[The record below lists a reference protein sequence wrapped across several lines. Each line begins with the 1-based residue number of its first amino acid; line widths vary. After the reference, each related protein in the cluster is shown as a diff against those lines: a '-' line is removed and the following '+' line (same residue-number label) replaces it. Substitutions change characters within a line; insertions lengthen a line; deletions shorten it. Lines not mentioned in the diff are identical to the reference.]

1 MSDRNV
7 TPIAGG
13 KSWRPTR
20 RSVVA
25 GMAVAPLLAPSFS
38 VHAFAAVS
46 GKLTITVLDFLEEP
60 LKPVFE
66 AYKAARPGVEIE
78 YQVAPSHDV
87 ELIPLMLSRALAGK
101 LTDIVFLFDELA
113 ALYADAN
120 ITADLTP
127 YFKSGGPVTEKYFAK
142 PFLDQY
148 LITSGPKKG
157 GYYGLPYGAD
167 TVVQFYNKKHFD
179 EAGIPYPTGDWTFDE
194 MIAVA
199 DKLTKRDGGK
209 TTRYGLA
216 AQVPWQAT
224 YVPGIEAWGG
234 HILRADGTI
243 DLSSEAAIKT
253 FTMYWDQIKKGIIAS
268 YTQAPGGDIWTAF
281 SSGLASMT
289 QTVRALVPTFRKN
302 MKDDWDVCFT
312 PKINGVH
319 KTGMGSLALDATPSG
334 VKNNADLTY
343 DFITWYYSEEGA
355 MGILAKTY
363 AIVPPVESLYNSPTW
378 RNLPGPPSNT
388 SVFSDSINFGAI
400 NPNTIPH
407 AVQSIINKELRDA
420 EDSVIL
426 NGADP
431 VESLKKADAAV
442 NAALAV
448 ELKKKG

>member
-1 MSDRNV
+1 MTTFESGSGL
-7 TPIAGG
+7 PSFGP
-13 KSWRPTR
+13 SR
-20 RSVVA
+20 RSVMLGLA
-25 GMAVAPLLAPSFS
+25 ATALVAPTARAL
-38 VHAFAAVS
+38 AAVPTG
-46 GKLTITVLDFLEEP
+46 GKLTITVLDFLEAP

-66 AYKAARPGVEIE
+66 AYKKARPGVELTYE
-78 YQVAPSHDV
+78 VAPSHDT

-120 ITADLTP
+120 ITADLRP
-127 YFKSGGPVTEKYFAK
+127 YFASGGPVTATYFAK

-148 LITSGPKKG
+148 LMTSGAKKG

-179 EAGIPYPTGDWTFDE
+179 DAKIPYPTGEWTFDE
-194 MIAVA
+194 MIDVA
-199 DKLTKRDGGK
+199 EKLTIREGGK

-216 AQVPWQAT
+216 AQIPWQAT

-234 HILRADGTI
+234 HILRDDGTV
-243 DLSSEAAIKT
+243 DLTSEAALKT
-253 FTMYWDQIKKGIIAS
+253 FNMYWDQAKKGTVAS
-268 YTQAPGGDIWTAF
+268 YTQSPNGDIWSAF

-289 QTVRALVPTFRKN
+289 QTVRALVPSFRSS

-319 KTGMGSLALDATPSG
+319 KTGMGSLAMDATPSG
-334 VKNNADLTY
+334 VANNADLVY
-343 DFITWYYSEEGA
+343 DFITWYYSGDGA
-355 MGILAKTY
+355 MGILSSTY
-363 AIVPPVESLYNSPTW
+363 AIVPPVESLYDSPVW

-388 SVFSDSINFGAI
+388 SVFSDSIKFGAI

-407 AVQSIINKELRDA
+407 AVQSVINKELRDA
-420 EDSVIL
+420 EDSVVL

-431 VESLKKADAAV
+431 MEQLKNAEAAV
-442 NAALAV
+442 NQALAD
-448 ELKKKG
+448 EIAKKG

>member
-1 MSDRNV
+1 MTYKDRAPTAMF
-7 TPIAGG
+7 TPSRREVLAGLAATAIVL
-13 KSWRPTR
+13 PTIK
-20 RSVVA
+20 A
-25 GMAVAPLLAPSFS
+25 AVAAVPS
-38 VHAFAAVS
+38 S
-46 GKLTITVLDFLEEP
+46 GKLTVTVLDFLETP
-60 LKPVFE
+60 LKPVFD
-66 AYKAARPGVEIE
+66 AYRKVRPGVTLD
-78 YQVAPSHDV
+78 YTVAPSHDT

-120 ITADLTP
+120 ITADLRP
-127 YFKSGGPVTEKYFAK
+127 YFASGGPVTASYFAK

-148 LITSGPKKG
+148 LITSGDKKG

-179 EAGIPYPTGDWTFDE
+179 DAKIPYPTGDWTFDE

-199 DKLTKRDGGK
+199 DKLTTRDGGK

-216 AQVPWQAT
+216 AQIPWQAT

-234 HILRADGTI
+234 SVLRDDGTI
-243 DLSSEAAIKT
+243 NLTSDAALKT
-253 FTMYWDQIKKGIIAS
+253 FNMYWDQAKKGIIAS
-268 YTQAPGGDIWTAF
+268 YTQSPNGDIWSAF

-289 QTVRALVPTFRKN
+289 QTVRALVPSFRTS

-319 KTGMGSLALDATPSG
+319 KTGMGSLAMDATPTG
-334 VKNNADLTY
+334 VANNADLVY
-343 DFITWYYSEEGA
+343 DFITWFYSGDGA
-355 MGILAKTY
+355 MGILSSTY
-363 AIVPPVESLYNSPTW
+363 AIVPPVESLYTSPVW

-388 SVFSDSINFGAI
+388 SVFSDSIAFGAI

-407 AVQSIINKELRDA
+407 AVQSVINKQLRDA
-420 EDSVIL
+420 EDSVVL

-431 VESLKKADAAV
+431 KEQLTNAEAAV
-442 NAALAV
+442 NQALKDQIA
-448 ELKKKG
+448 KKG

>member
-1 MSDRNV
+1 MAKIDLTSS
-7 TPIAGG
+7 TAFT
-13 KSWRPTR
+13 PTR
-20 RSVVA
+20 RTVLA
-25 GMAVAPLLAPSFS
+25 GMAATALLATGARS
-38 VHAFAAVS
+38 ALAAIPTS
-46 GKLTITVLDFLEEP
+46 GKLTITVLDFLEGP

-66 AYKAARPGVEIE
+66 AYKKARPGVEIE
-78 YQVAPSHDV
+78 YNVAPSHDT
-87 ELIPLMLSRALAGK
+87 ELIPLMMSRALAGK

-120 ITADLTP
+120 ITADLRP
-127 YFKSGGPVTEKYFAK
+127 YFASGGPVTASYFAK

-148 LITSGPKKG
+148 LITSGDKKG

-179 EAGIPYPTGDWTFDE
+179 EAGIPYPNGDWTFDE
-194 MIAVA
+194 MIGVA

-216 AQVPWQAT
+216 AQIPWQAT

-234 HILRADGTI
+234 SVLRDDGTVNLTS
-243 DLSSEAAIKT
+243 DAALKT
-253 FTMYWDQIKKGIIAS
+253 FTMYWDQAKKGIIAS
-268 YTQAPGGDIWTAF
+268 YTQAPNGDIWSAF

-289 QTVRALVPTFRKN
+289 QTVRALVPSFRSS

-319 KTGMGSLALDATPSG
+319 KTGMGSLAMDATPSG
-334 VKNNADLTY
+334 VANNAALVY
-343 DFITWYYSEEGA
+343 DFITWYYSGDGA
-355 MGILAKTY
+355 MGILSSTY
-363 AIVPPVESLYNSPTW
+363 AIVPPVESLYDSPVW

-388 SVFSDSINFGAI
+388 SVFSDSIAFGAI

-407 AVQSIINKELRDA
+407 AVQSVINKQLRDA
-420 EDSVIL
+420 EDSVVL

-431 VESLKKADAAV
+431 KEQLANAEAAV
-442 NAALAV
+442 NQALA
-448 ELKKKG
+448 EQIAKKG

>member
-1 MSDRNV
+1 MSNEQR
-7 TPIAGG
+7 TPVVAG
-13 KSWRPTR
+13 KWTPTR

-25 GMAVAPLLAPSFS
+25 GIAAAPLLASSFS
-38 VHAFAAVS
+38 LRAFAAVS

-60 LKPVFE
+60 LKPVFA
-66 AYKAARPGVEIE
+66 AYQAARPGVTID

-120 ITADLTP
+120 ITADLRP
-127 YFKSGGPVTEKYFAK
+127 YFASGGPVTEKYFAK

-179 EAGIPYPTGDWTFDE
+179 DAGIPYPNGDWTFDE
-194 MIAVA
+194 MIAIA
-199 DKLTKRDGGK
+199 DKLTQRDGGK

-234 HILRADGTI
+234 HILHDDGTV
-243 DLSSEAAIKT
+243 DLTSDAALKT
-253 FTMYWDQIKKGIIAS
+253 FNMYWDQIKKGIIAS

-334 VKNNADLTY
+334 VKNNADLVY

-420 EDSVIL
+420 EDSVVL

-431 VESLKKADAAV
+431 VTQLKSAEAAV
-442 NAALAV
+442 NAALAD